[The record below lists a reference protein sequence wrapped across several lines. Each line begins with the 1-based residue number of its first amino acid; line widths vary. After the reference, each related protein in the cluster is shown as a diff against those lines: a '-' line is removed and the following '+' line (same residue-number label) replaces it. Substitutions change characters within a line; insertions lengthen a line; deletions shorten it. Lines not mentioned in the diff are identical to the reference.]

1 MISAQNLEPVRSEFA
16 DDEDFVELLEMF
28 TDEIPIRRQ
37 RLEVAFNAQDIEEL
51 KSLAHQ
57 LKGAGGGYGYPH
69 LTTISARL
77 EQACKDNVQD
87 EITNQYQELHQ
98 YLGRVTA

>member
-37 RLEVAFNAQDIEEL
+37 RLEVAYNAQDIAEL

-69 LTTISARL
+69 LTIISARL
-77 EQACKDNVQD
+77 EQACKDSVQD
-87 EITNQYQELHQ
+87 EITSQYQELHQ